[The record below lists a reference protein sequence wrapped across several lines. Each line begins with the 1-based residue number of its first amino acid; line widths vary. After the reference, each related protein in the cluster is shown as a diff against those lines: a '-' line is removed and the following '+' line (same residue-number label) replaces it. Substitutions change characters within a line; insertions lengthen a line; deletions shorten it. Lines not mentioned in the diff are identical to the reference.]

1 MKTPEEFKAA
11 VYQKRDAAQKRRK
24 RTALGLCLAAVV
36 VLGGG
41 FFALRGLGLSGV
53 TGYEEGG
60 PTLQVLAPPA
70 LQDLHD
76 MDALYSTTEDGAFTI
91 DQEAR
96 EEFNRLGREA
106 KVEEAFPQA
115 VSGFAQK
122 AAPLLLGEEENG
134 CFSPLSLYYAL
145 ALAGSGSQGKT
156 QEEFLEVLC
165 APDLDWLGD
174 QAGRCYRQLYQDN
187 DRGTL
192 TMANSLWLQKG
203 YPFAQSFLD
212 TAGEDY
218 FAALFSGD
226 FRDPQLGSEVSRWIS
241 DNTQG
246 LLAPELQFDTSA
258 RLAVVNTLYFHS
270 KWMDEFDPHLTSPE
284 EFTRA
289 DGSTVTADFMHAEG
303 QWTSAWMGENYT
315 IAVMGLSSRG
325 FAFFV
330 LPEEGTTPQELLEDP
345 DFWEELE
352 HVMTG
357 GAYAQVNWSVPKF
370 TVDSQ
375 FDLGDVLPQLGLT
388 TAGNPATADFSGMTE
403 VERLTLSGGS
413 HGVHFAID
421 EEGIEAAAYTATS
434 MSGSSGPPP
443 LEIDMVLDRP
453 FLYGVTALTSTEEME
468 NGRSDSTLLF
478 LGVCGDPTAS

>member
-11 VYQKRDAAQKRRK
+11 VYQKRNAAQKRRK

-76 MDALYSTTEDGAFTI
+76 WNNTVSIEDAAES
-91 DQEAR
+91 
-96 EEFNRLGREA
+96 
-106 KVEEAFPQA
+106 KVSEAFPQA

-156 QEEFLEVLC
+156 QEEFLELLC
-165 APDLDWLGD
+165 APDLDWLGE

-246 LLAPELQFDTSA
+246 LLAPALEFDTST

-270 KWMDEFDPHLTSPE
+270 KWMDEFDPQLTSPE

-303 QWTSAWMGENYT
+303 QRNSVWIGENYT
-315 IAVMGLSSRG
+315 LAAKGLSSQAV
-325 FAFFV
+325 AFFV

-345 DFWEELE
+345 GFWEELE
-352 HVMTG
+352 QVMTG

-388 TAGNPATADFSGMTE
+388 TAGNPWAADFSGMTE

-453 FLYGVTALTSTEEME
+453 FLYGVTALTTTEEME
-468 NGRSDSTLLF
+468 YSRMDSTLLF

>member
-156 QEEFLEVLC
+156 Q
-165 APDLDWLGD
+165 
-174 QAGRCYRQLYQDN
+174 
-187 DRGTL
+187 
-192 TMANSLWLQKG
+192 
-203 YPFAQSFLD
+203 
-212 TAGEDY
+212 
-218 FAALFSGD
+218 
-226 FRDPQLGSEVSRWIS
+226 
-241 DNTQG
+241 
-246 LLAPELQFDTSA
+246 
-258 RLAVVNTLYFHS
+258 
-270 KWMDEFDPHLTSPE
+270 
-284 EFTRA
+284 
-289 DGSTVTADFMHAEG
+289 
-303 QWTSAWMGENYT
+303 
-315 IAVMGLSSRG
+315 
-325 FAFFV
+325 
-330 LPEEGTTPQELLEDP
+330 
-345 DFWEELE
+345 
-352 HVMTG
+352 
-357 GAYAQVNWSVPKF
+357 
-370 TVDSQ
+370 
-375 FDLGDVLPQLGLT
+375 
-388 TAGNPATADFSGMTE
+388 
-403 VERLTLSGGS
+403 
-413 HGVHFAID
+413 
-421 EEGIEAAAYTATS
+421 
-434 MSGSSGPPP
+434 
-443 LEIDMVLDRP
+443 
-453 FLYGVTALTSTEEME
+453 
-468 NGRSDSTLLF
+468 
-478 LGVCGDPTAS
+478 

>member
-115 VSGFAQK
+115 VCGFAQK

-165 APDLDWLGD
+165 APDLDWLGE

-226 FRDPQLGSEVSRWIS
+226 FRDPQLGSETVERCV
-241 DNTQG
+241 NTQG

-270 KWMDEFDPHLTSPE
+270 KWMDEFDPHLTSQE

-303 QWTSAWMGENYT
+303 QRNSVWIGENYT
-315 IAVMGLSSRG
+315 LAAKGLSSQAI
-325 FAFFV
+325 AFFV
-330 LPEEGTTPQELLEDP
+330 LPEEGTTPPGAAGGPGLL
-345 DFWEELE
+345 
-352 HVMTG
+352 G
-357 GAYAQVNWSVPKF
+357 GAGES
-370 TVDSQ
+370 D
-375 FDLGDVLPQLGLT
+375 GRR
-388 TAGNPATADFSGMTE
+388 
-403 VERLTLSGGS
+403 RLRPGKLVGAEIYGGQP
-413 HGVHFAID
+413 V
-421 EEGIEAAAYTATS
+421 
-434 MSGSSGPPP
+434 
-443 LEIDMVLDRP
+443 
-453 FLYGVTALTSTEEME
+453 
-468 NGRSDSTLLF
+468 
-478 LGVCGDPTAS
+478 